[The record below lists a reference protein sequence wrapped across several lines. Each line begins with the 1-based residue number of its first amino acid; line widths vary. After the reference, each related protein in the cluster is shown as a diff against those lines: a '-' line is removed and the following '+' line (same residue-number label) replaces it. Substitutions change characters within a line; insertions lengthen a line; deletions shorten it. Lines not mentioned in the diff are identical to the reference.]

1 MSSSWDVMD
10 KEGGKGH
17 LKGPPPPVPPHITE
31 KSLQEVLSGALLN
44 IATL

>member
-1 MSSSWDVMD
+1 MSWTR
-10 KEGGKGH
+10 KEEKGIW
-17 LKGPPPPVPPHITE
+17 KDPPPPVPPHITE

>member
-10 KEGGKGH
+10 KEGGKRH
-17 LKGPPPPVPPHITE
+17 LKGPPPVPPHITE

-44 IATL
+44 IAIL

>member
-10 KEGGKGH
+10 KEGGKRH
-17 LKGPPPPVPPHITE
+17 LKGPAVTPHITE